1 MWLKISGFILRNRT
15 LILVL
20 LALCTGYLA
29 YRSPEVQLS
38 YKFGGILP
46 QSDTTYQEYLKFTE
60 EFSEDGNILVIG
72 TQKGDLTNIDDY
84 KAWCKL
90 ADDLKAITVSIDSGG
105 QTNVYSIIDSVFSIA
120 NLYRINRDDSMKR
133 FTVQPIAEKAPTT
146 QAELDAYLEK
156 VNNYPFYDKLLYNKR
171 DTANLMMLFV
181 NLEVFN
187 SDKRVAAIPQIH
199 KLINDFQKERY
210 EIFVS
215 GLPFIRS
222 VISNKVKQ
230 ELGIFV
236 VLAIVVTGL
245 LLFMFFKSFRVVF
258 FSLMVVIIG
267 VVWSTGIIA
276 MFGFKLSVLMGLIPP
291 LMIVIGI
298 PNCVFLLNKYHSEF
312 KIHGNKIKAL
322 SRVIQKVGNATL
334 MTNCTTAVGFA
345 TFTLTTSPILSEF
358 GVIASLCILVTFLL
372 SITLIPILFSLQP
385 APKLRHLKHLDR
397 SWLYATAEKLVNIV
411 MNHRRKVYATTIV
424 MVIIGFVG
432 VSYIKVTG
440 NLVDDLP
447 SDDPVLTNLRFFE
460 NHFDGVM
467 PFEMLIE
474 TKKPGRALKS
484 ATLKRVEE
492 LQDTLD
498 AYPEFAK
505 SLSVVNALKF
515 VKQSFYNDLP
525 SKYSLMNRSE
535 SRFILPYLKN
545 SASAG
550 GKGIFSAF
558 VDSTQSKL
566 RVTTQMKDIGTLQ
579 MASLMEGLKP
589 KIDSI
594 LSPDDYKVTLTG
606 TSIVFLKGTNYLVE
620 NLFTSLALAMIV
632 IAGLMALLFSSWRMV
647 VISFVPNLIPLILT
661 ASIMG
666 YYGISIKPSTIL
678 VFSIAFGISV
688 DDTIHFLA
696 KYRQELKMNHW
707 NIKVSVQKAVRE
719 TGVSMIYTSIILFF
733 GFGVFCA
740 SGFGGTQALGVLV
753 SLTLLFAMLTNL
765 LVLPSLLLSL
775 EKFVTTQAFKEP
787 FIEILDEEEDI
798 DLSDL
803 RVDKT
808 TAV

>member
-1 MWLKISGFILRNRT
+1 MWIKISGFILRNRV

-20 LALCTGYLA
+20 LSLCTGYLA

-46 QSDTTYQEYLKFTE
+46 KSDTTYQEYIKFTE

-72 TQKGDLTNIDDY
+72 TQAGDLTNIDDF

-90 ADDLKAITVSIDSGG
+90 AADLKAIRINVDDSDGHKE
-105 QTNVYSIIDSVFSIA
+105 YAIIDSVFSIA
-120 NLYRINRDDSMKR
+120 NLYRINRDDSLKR
-133 FTVQPIAEKAPTT
+133 FEVEPLVKKTPST
-146 QAELDAYLEK
+146 QAELDDYIKK
-156 VNNYPFYDKLLYNKR
+156 VNQYPFYDRLLYNSK
-171 DTANLMMLFV
+171 DSVNLMMLFV

-187 SDKRVAAIPQIH
+187 SEKRIVAIPQIH
-199 KLINDFQKERY
+199 QLIADFEAEHY
-210 EIFVS
+210 DIYVS

-222 VISNKVKQ
+222 VISNKVKD
-230 ELGIFV
+230 ELSLFV
-236 VLAIVVTGL
+236 VLAVLVTGFI
-245 LLFMFFKSFRVVF
+245 LFLFFKSFRVVF
-258 FSLMVVIIG
+258 FSLLVVIVG

-276 MFGFKLSVLMGLIPP
+276 VFGYKLTVLMGLIPP

-312 KIHGNKIKAL
+312 KIHGNKIKSL

-334 MTNCTTAVGFA
+334 MTNCTTAIGFA
-345 TFTLTTSPILSEF
+345 TFTLTSSAILSEF
-358 GVIASLCILVTFLL
+358 GVIASLCILVTFIL
-372 SITLIPILFSLQP
+372 SITLIPILFSYQP
-385 APKLRHLKHLDR
+385 APKPRHLTHLDR
-397 SWLYATAEKLVNIV
+397 SWLFSVAERLVNIV
-411 MNHRRKVYATTIV
+411 MNHRRKVYFATVI
-424 MVIIGFVG
+424 MVIIGIVG
-432 VSYIKVTG
+432 VSMIKVTG

-460 NHFDGVM
+460 KHFDGVM

-484 ATLKRVEE
+484 STLQKVSD

-498 AYPEFAK
+498 TYPEFAK

-525 SKYSLMNRSE
+525 EKYSLMNRSE

-545 SASAG
+545 SSSEKG
-550 GKGIFSAF
+550 EGIFSSF

-566 RVTTQMKDIGTLQ
+566 RVTAQMKDIGTLQ
-579 MASLMEGLKP
+579 MGALMDELRP
-589 KIDSI
+589 KIDAI
-594 LSPDDYKVTLTG
+594 LPPDDYKVTLTG

-696 KYRQELKMNHW
+696 KYRQELRLNHW
-707 NIKVSVQKAVRE
+707 NIGISVRKAVKE

-765 LVLPSLLLSL
+765 LVLPSLLMSL

-798 DLSDL
+798 DLNDL
-803 RVDKT
+803 RVHKNIEE
-808 TAV
+808 